1 MWHAIFSVGF
11 HIKRILK
18 KFDSVLE
25 ILEIFVGFEINSNYK
40 KNHLKLQ
47 MFWLFVKLGLAF
59 SEQDNE

>member
-25 ILEIFVGFEINSNYK
+25 ILEIFVGFEINSIYK
-40 KNHLKLQ
+40 KKSLETAD
-47 MFWLFVKLGLAF
+47 VLAF
-59 SEQDNE
+59 RKTWTGLF